1 MEKIT
6 RQEALEIAVERIVDA
21 WDMDDLIRLAFDTIL
36 EEYTDSCEERQDELF
51 EDAMLNDDYII
62 E

>member
-21 WDMDDLIRLAFDTIL
+21 WDIDDLVRYAFETIL
-36 EEYTDSCEERQDELF
+36 DEYIESCKERQDELF
-51 EDAMLNDDYII
+51 EDVLLNDDYII

>member
-21 WDMDDLIRLAFDTIL
+21 WDMDDLVRYAFETIL
-36 EEYTDSCEERQDELF
+36 DEYIESCKERQDELF
-51 EDAMLNDDYII
+51 EDVLLNDDYII

>member
-6 RQEALEIAVERIVDA
+6 RQEALEIAVERIVDG
-21 WDMDDLIRLAFDTIL
+21 WDMDDLLSYAFEKMLA
-36 EEYTDSCEERQDELF
+36 EYTESSEEQQNSLF
-51 EDAMLNDDYII
+51 EDAMVDEDYII